1 MSSQPPF
8 GDPEGPQ
15 PTEEE
20 MRAAYEEQLKALRV
34 EDVVVETIV
43 CLLNLGGRK
52 AGLVPGAED
61 EADAEQVRIAVEGVR
76 ALLPLVEAPLG
87 KARASARGAR
97 AAAAGLRAAGRP
109 GRHRRCARRLGRPP
123 RRRTITEAP
132 GPAQSSGR
140 LLGPRPVTQAE
151 HPPSGFRV
159 HDCRPLAGPGGV
171 GARARSSRC
180 RSHGCPPWLRHEP
193 L

>member
-43 CLLNLGGRK
+43 SLLNLGGRK
-52 AGLVPGAED
+52 AGLVPGTED
-61 EADAEQVRIAVEGVR
+61 EADAAQVRIAVEGVR
-76 ALLPLVEAPLG
+76 ALLPLVEAGPVATG
-87 KARASARGAR
+87 GAPDASDAP
-97 AAAAGLRAAGRP
+97 AAP
-109 GRHRRCARRLGRPP
+109 GDP
-123 RRRTITEAP
+123 EAP

-140 LLGPRPVTQAE
+140 LWV
-151 HPPSGFRV
+151 
-159 HDCRPLAGPGGV
+159 PGQ
-171 GARARSSRC
+171 
-180 RSHGCPPWLRHEP
+180 
-193 L
+193 